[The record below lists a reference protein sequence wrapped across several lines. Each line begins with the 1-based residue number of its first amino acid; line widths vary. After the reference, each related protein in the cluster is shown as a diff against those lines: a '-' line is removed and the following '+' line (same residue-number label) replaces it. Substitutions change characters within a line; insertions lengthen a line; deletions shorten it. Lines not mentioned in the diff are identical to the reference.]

1 MAAVGSW
8 NGLEFLASVDGS
20 FGLFPPVQV
29 LFLAGRLEVTG
40 LLVLQRPEQTV
51 ELGLHRGKVV
61 YVEGLDGLLSPTGVG
76 TMGQQLGAAIA
87 GGQPPDQAMTAAAEA
102 VGRWLGALAGQAEG
116 QIRYRVWAP
125 PPRSMPLPGSLIRI
139 LITGLRVARPDASL
153 PGLWSGRMDLSLEL
167 AIPEDSPEDRWG
179 LDAHAL
185 RLLKL
190 APRARSPEILLD
202 LAGGGDSLRRLESF
216 RAMDTLTCLGLLRQA
231 QGHVATSQPRQP
243 PAPFGTRPASPPA
256 PPVVDLRSSSPR
268 PVPPAAPEEPAL
280 PSRAPGAPPRANRSI
295 PPPAAEQDP
304 AVKKLFDALEAVKQA
319 HPVEI
324 LEMTDKKR
332 VGEDEISAAFRDV
345 SRRSHPD
352 RFPDQPAKGMAEELF
367 GKINAAYELL
377 KTAGGMSDANRYLQA
392 RAAGQPY
399 VPERDHLT
407 ARVAFRKAEMLV
419 RNHDWPGAAPLLEE
433 AFRLDPVTWPHALYW
448 HQARYYTRRSP
459 GMPVIHDLEA
469 VLKTMDPG
477 PAPENLWDKEKGPAP
492 SVVMRFQR
500 FAEAAAALGNILKLE
515 GKAAESLTTYK
526 RALAADPENRDAQ
539 RELRLTELRAGAAP
553 EKDWLGKLFKR

>member
-1 MAAVGSW
+1 
-8 NGLEFLASVDGS
+8 
-20 FGLFPPVQV
+20 
-29 LFLAGRLEVTG
+29 
-40 LLVLQRPEQTV
+40 
-51 ELGLHRGKVV
+51 
-61 YVEGLDGLLSPTGVG
+61 
-76 TMGQQLGAAIA
+76 
-87 GGQPPDQAMTAAAEA
+87 
-102 VGRWLGALAGQAEG
+102 
-116 QIRYRVWAP
+116 
-125 PPRSMPLPGSLIRI
+125 MPLPSSLIRM
-139 LITGLRVARPDASL
+139 LITGLRAARPDSAL
-153 PGLWSGRMDLSLEL
+153 AGLWSGRLELGLEL

-190 APRARSPEILLD
+190 APRARTPEILLD
-202 LAGGGDSLRRLESF
+202 LASAGDSLRRLESF
-216 RAMDTLTCLGLLRQA
+216 RAMDTLACLGLLRLA
-231 QGHVATSQPRQP
+231 EGHVATPQLRQP
-243 PAPFGTRPASPPA
+243 PAPFGSRPAAPPPA
-256 PPVVDLRSSSPR
+256 VDLRGSR
-268 PVPPAAPEEPAL
+268 PVPPAPPEEPA
-280 PSRAPGAPPRANRSI
+280 PASRPPGTPPRANRSI

-304 AVKKLFDALEAVKQA
+304 AIKKLFDALEAVKQA

-324 LEMTDKKR
+324 LELTDKKR
-332 VGEDEISAAFRDV
+332 VTEEDISAAFRDV

-352 RFPDQPAKGMAEELF
+352 RFPEQPAKGMAEELF

-377 KTAGGMSDANRYLQA
+377 KTPGGMSDANRFLQA
-392 RAAGQPY
+392 RVSGQPY
-399 VPERDHLT
+399 VPEKDHLS

-419 RNHDWPGAAPLLEE
+419 RNRDWPGAAPLLEE
-433 AFRLDPVTWPHALYW
+433 AFRLDPATWPHALYW

-469 VLKTMDPG
+469 LLKVMEPG

-515 GKAAESLTTYK
+515 GKAAESLTAYK

-553 EKDWLGKLFKR
+553 EKDWLGKLFRR